1 MTNVQNDVKSRH
13 LVLIFKL
20 KKVLCVNIVRYTGI
34 YPAETDLGFG
44 IKGPMSTAVVLAH
57 TILRANVSSIESVV
71 LATHKLKIQLRSIKW
86 VVPVPTIFRSAAN
99 GCHVGFVSQA
109 AASEGRLSS
118 VLYSTGGLPV
128 LQSQT
133 LMSTDKNLH
142 L

>member
-1 MTNVQNDVKSRH
+1 MIVMTNVQNDVKSRH
-13 LVLIFKL
+13 LVSIYKL

-34 YPAETDLGFG
+34 YPAETDLGSNVNSRRVG
-44 IKGPMSTAVVLAH
+44 TYNLKSQCQQHWVR
-57 TILRANVSSIESVV
+57 RAG
-71 LATHKLKIQLRSIKW
+71 THKLKMQLRSIKW

-118 VLYSTGGLPV
+118 VLYSTDGLPV

-133 LMSTDKNLH
+133 LMSTDKIL

>member
-1 MTNVQNDVKSRH
+1 MIVMTNVQNDVKSRH
-13 LVLIFKL
+13 LVSIFKL

-34 YPAETDLGFG
+34 YPAETDQGFG

-57 TILRANVSSIESVV
+57 TISRANVSSIESVV
-71 LATHKLKIQLRSIKW
+71 HRSIKW

-133 LMSTDKNLH
+133 LMSTDKILH

>member
-13 LVLIFKL
+13 LVSIFKL

-57 TILRANVSSIESVV
+57 TISRANVSSIESVV
-71 LATHKLKIQLRSIKW
+71 HRSIKW

-99 GCHVGFVSQA
+99 GDHVGFVSQA

-133 LMSTDKNLH
+133 LMSTDKILH

>member
-13 LVLIFKL
+13 LVSIFKL

-44 IKGPMSTAVVLAH
+44 IKGPLSTAVVLAH
-57 TILRANVSSIESVV
+57 TISRANVSSIESVV
-71 LATHKLKIQLRSIKW
+71 LAHTNSRSNSEALNGSCQFLQSSDLRLM
-86 VVPVPTIFRSAAN
+86 VVMF
-99 GCHVGFVSQA
+99 QA

-133 LMSTDKNLH
+133 LMSTDKILH
-142 L
+142 F

>member
-13 LVLIFKL
+13 LVSIFKL

-34 YPAETDLGFG
+34 YPAETDQGFG

-57 TILRANVSSIESVV
+57 TISRANVSSIESVV
-71 LATHKLKIQLRSIKW
+71 HRSIKW

-99 GCHVGFVSQA
+99 GDHVGFVSQA

-133 LMSTDKNLH
+133 LMSTDKILH